1 MAEAQQGGN
10 SFHHIGRQSDAN
22 TIIVDPRMMTRLRRQ
37 FTEFSLDPT
46 GETQQ
51 SESIG
56 GSIFGRKSQ
65 AGRIGGTGRI
75 GTEVFTSGMLDIV
88 QAVTNGDPEVQS
100 SDVATTEVYKGKVT
114 PKGEAAGV
122 TTLKAITTGTAG
134 DGEILITQPTT
145 PGQLM
150 ITLADATGSVTI
162 RGARQTGL
170 NSILDIEPM
179 EEKVDLDDTAHTG
192 VIEGYFHEIHE
203 IEFQNAGLTVDSA
216 TDLEIVAMPKLRST
230 VFRERPEIPAG
241 LTVQG
246 RIGKEYR
253 LGMTGIVSGAQLN
266 VADTIRLSADLLFRV
281 VRRRRTVAGGIFQES
296 LVDVSD
302 LGDDPFIPNIFFPDF
317 GGYLVIDGDPTLFDD
332 YSLDFN
338 WGIRYQQGKSG
349 EQHQSGME
357 REDSGAEITGSITLD
372 FKSSE
377 KAEET
382 FIRWD
387 QRYKDNEVAKIE
399 LYMFYWRGDGKRY
412 MQKVTLFNVEL
423 TEIPTTPVNSRGT
436 IKEQLSIRAIAEGA
450 DPVIEWEVQ
459 DDDGWFGVTPL
470 IDFPVAKIA
479 PGGSTTATIKFQRAV
494 GGTNDGD
501 NFEIAD
507 IDASAG
513 TLGSFAKVS
522 DSEYTVEVTAPSTGA
537 DDIVLTVA
545 KNSVPQGNAETRA
558 VIAYGA

>member
-10 SFHHIGRQSDAN
+10 SFYHLGRQSDPD
-22 TIIVDPRMMTRLRRQ
+22 TIIDDPRLMSRLRRQ

-65 AGRIGGTGRI
+65 PGRLGGTGRI
-75 GTEVFTSGMLDIV
+75 GTEVFNSGMLDIV
-88 QAVTNGDPEVQS
+88 QVVSNGDPEVQS
-100 SDVATTEVYKGKVT
+100 TDVAETTVYDGKVT
-114 PKGEAAGV
+114 PTGEAAGA
-122 TTLKAITTGTAG
+122 TILKVITSGTAE

-145 PGQLM
+145 PGQLK
-150 ITLADATGSVTI
+150 ITLADATGSVII

-179 EEKVDLDDTAHTG
+179 EEKVDLDDTDHTG
-192 VIEGYFHEIHE
+192 FIQGYFHEIHE
-203 IEFQNAGLTVDSA
+203 LEFQNEGLTVGTE
-216 TDLEIVAMPKLRST
+216 TDLEIKAMPKLKST
-230 VFRERPEIPAG
+230 VFRERSEIPKG

-246 RIGKEYR
+246 RIGKEHR
-253 LGMTGIVSGAQLN
+253 LGMTGIVTGAQLN

-302 LGDDPFIPNIFFPDF
+302 LGDDPFIPNVFFPDY
-317 GGYLVIDGDPTLFDD
+317 GGFLVIDGEPTLFDD
-332 YSLDFN
+332 YTLDFN

-357 REDSGAEITGSITLD
+357 REDSGAEISGSITLD
-372 FKSSE
+372 FKSAS

-399 LYMFYWRGDGKRY
+399 LYMYYWRGDGKRY
-412 MQKVTLFNVEL
+412 MQKVTLYNVEL

-450 DPVIEWEVQ
+450 DPVIEWEVL

-470 IDFPVAKIA
+470 IDFDDDKIA
-479 PGGSTTATIKFQRAV
+479 NSASTTATIKFQRAV
-494 GGTNDGD
+494 GGSGSGE
-501 NFEIAD
+501 NFEIGD

-513 TLGSFAKVS
+513 SLGSFTKVS
-522 DSEYTVEVTAPSTGA
+522 DSQYTVEVTAPATGA

-545 KNSVPQGNAETRA
+545 KNAVPQGNAETSA